1 MSTAPS
7 LVHDLTT
14 RTQSDTRTPC
24 VVGAIKKGMTQ
35 EEVDALNKALSLIQS
50 DNGVGRAK
58 VYSYEWLAD
67 VLAKHGHSVSTSTL
81 GRHARGK
88 CGCQ

>member
-24 VVGAIKKGMTQ
+24 AVGSIKKNMTP
-35 EEVDALNKALSLIQS
+35 EEVDALNNALSMIKGDS
-50 DNGVGRAK
+50 GIGRAK

-67 VLAKHGHSVSTSTL
+67 VLSKHGHNVSTSTL